1 MPRPIF
7 SARSDSQT
15 GPQTVGLSEAARREA
30 LSEFALEQF
39 GTLDNKV
46 QAFVNVAAYS
56 VHLAEGLE
64 GAPDIVIEDLKL
76 VLVGLDYSDSG
87 RNQGPWFVDPTL
99 AVLNGNGGFQDPFRQ
114 PDGLNQ
120 VSHAI
125 GAIGLSY
132 EASRDPGELIRVFL
146 GDVFGPPA
154 GERLARVADHL
165 VEGVFGRFVGAAA
178 ERVVERALLL
188 QEQEPWDDALYLAGF
203 AVADG
208 LDGGDIGDLPALIAS
223 LIGDETVSLAAVPA
237 FPDAVAEPPQEDIFV
252 FAFEDGPAPFLGD
265 GGPWPFERGEGLRAL
280 AEDAALHDLAAHETI
295 FAGMS
300 WTDDLLA

>member
-165 VEGVFGRFVGAAA
+165 H
-178 ERVVERALLL
+178 
-188 QEQEPWDDALYLAGF
+188 
-203 AVADG
+203 AVA
-208 LDGGDIGDLPALIAS
+208 LAHALV
-223 LIGDETVSLAAVPA
+223 GEAACRR
-237 FPDAVAEPPQEDIFV
+237 QT
-252 FAFEDGPAPFLGD
+252 
-265 GGPWPFERGEGLRAL
+265 
-280 AEDAALHDLAAHETI
+280 LHVMTSHCVVTMHRHVT
-295 FAGMS
+295 AGHPRS
-300 WTDDLLA
+300 P